1 MIKYKSSKL
10 LEDLNIEKG
19 FEKERVKEIK
29 TKLEK
34 LKAPT
39 ITKSVIPK
47 KIFVLH
53 NKTQKILCLIEDLKN
68 KKYVFLSKKLIVHVN
83 HAFLGFYLCQ
93 STVHKYYAFNN
104 I

>member
-19 FEKERVKEIK
+19 FENERVKKIK

-34 LKAPT
+34 LKVTT

-47 KIFVLH
+47 KIFTLH
-53 NKTQKILCLIEDLKN
+53 NKT
-68 KKYVFLSKKLIVHVN
+68 
-83 HAFLGFYLCQ
+83 
-93 STVHKYYAFNN
+93 
-104 I
+104 

>member
-19 FEKERVKEIK
+19 FEKERVKKIK

-34 LKAPT
+34 LKVTT

-47 KIFVLH
+47 KYLH
-53 NKTQKILCLIEDLKN
+53 YIIKH
-68 KKYVFLSKKLIVHVN
+68 KKYC
-83 HAFLGFYLCQ
+83 A
-93 STVHKYYAFNN
+93 
-104 I
+104 

>member
-34 LKAPT
+34 LKVTT
-39 ITKSVIPK
+39 ITNSVIPK

-53 NKTQKILCLIEDLKN
+53 NKT
-68 KKYVFLSKKLIVHVN
+68 
-83 HAFLGFYLCQ
+83 
-93 STVHKYYAFNN
+93 
-104 I
+104 

>member
-10 LEDLNIEKG
+10 LEDFNIEKG

-47 KIFVLH
+47 KYLH
-53 NKTQKILCLIEDLKN
+53 YIIKH
-68 KKYVFLSKKLIVHVN
+68 KKYC
-83 HAFLGFYLCQ
+83 A
-93 STVHKYYAFNN
+93 
-104 I
+104 